1 MINSVRNTVLSV
13 INKNNYGY
21 ITPADFN
28 LFAKQAQME
37 IYEEYYSSYNKTI
50 NMENAR
56 MSGTDYADIEQ
67 PIAETLESFL
77 VTDFLSNVGGNI
89 FSVPTINTVGNDYY
103 YILKVLCNLKL
114 ITSGSN
120 TSFVANQLIDS
131 AATFITDGIGTDYIV
146 ANLDTGEVATVI
158 SVTSNTSMILS
169 EDIFLA
175 SGNDYKIF
183 SPEVK
188 EADKVSVGKIT
199 MLNSSN
205 LTQPSE
211 MYPSYTLEGENIKMY
226 PKTINTSGQVQAV
239 YFRFPKDPKWT
250 YLTIGNGEPM
260 FDQSQPDY
268 QDFELPLEDEYKLV
282 MKILQYSGISIRE
295 QEVAAYALGQEQ
307 HEQPTFSQQQ

>member
-56 MSGTDYADIEQ
+56 MSGTDYADIQQ

-77 VTDFLSNVGGNI
+77 VTDFLSNIGGNI
-89 FSVPTINTVGNDYY
+89 FSAPTVSTVGNSYY

-120 TSFVANQLIDS
+120 TSVVVNELNDS
-131 AATFITDGIGTDYIV
+131 AATFITDGIGTDYVV
-146 ANLDTGEVATVI
+146 ANLDTGKVATVI
-158 SVTSNTSMILS
+158 SVVSNTSMILS
-169 EDIFLA
+169 DDIFLA
-175 SGNDYKIF
+175 SGDDYKIF
-183 SPEVK
+183 SSAVN

-199 MLNSSN
+199 MLNASN

-211 MYPSYTLEGENIKMY
+211 MYPSYTLEGESIKMY
-226 PKTINTSGQVQAV
+226 PKTINTLGQVQAV

-250 YLTIGNGEPM
+250 YITIGNGEPM

-282 MKILQYSGISIRE
+282 MKILQYSGVSIRE
-295 QEVAAYALGQEQ
+295 QEVTAYALGQEQ